1 MYDDDSFRIGSK
13 NQNVYD
19 LINSDEDDLSDLIEK
34 GDIEVYRKNDFKK
47 EFIELLQQDLEI
59 LEKIQTLWKSVKID
73 FKLKKFIDELKNNT
87 NLKNKKLILFSD
99 QKKLAKIYL
108 KIFLI

>member
-73 FKLKKFIDELKNNT
+73 FKLKKFIDELKNNK
-87 NLKNKKLILFSD
+87 NLKDKKLILFSE
-99 QKKLAKIYL
+99 
-108 KIFLI
+108 